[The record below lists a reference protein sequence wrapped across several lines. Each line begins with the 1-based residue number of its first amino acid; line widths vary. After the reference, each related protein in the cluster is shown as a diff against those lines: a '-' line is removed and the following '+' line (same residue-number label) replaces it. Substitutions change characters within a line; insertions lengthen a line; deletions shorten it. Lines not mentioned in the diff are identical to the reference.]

1 MPKQSMPTLA
11 FVDIETTGSHF
22 ERDRITE
29 LAIISYGPQGLQR
42 WSRLIDPGQNIPEH
56 IQQLTGITPDM
67 VTGQGLFA
75 HHAKDILEQLQ
86 GKIFVA
92 HNARFDYGFIKASM
106 KRAGYDFTAKVLC
119 TVKLSRRL
127 FPQQD
132 RHNLDTLIRVHDL
145 HVEDRHRAMT
155 DADLLL
161 QFWQKIQERWSDEEL
176 LSHVDALLQ
185 RPAVPSHLDADL
197 LDEIPEQP
205 GVYIFYAEDR
215 FPLYIGKSRS
225 LRTRVLSHFQNTQD
239 RKALKLSMQVR
250 DLDWIQTAGELGA
263 LLLEARLIKER
274 LPSLN
279 IQLRRSRELCS
290 WQLVESEDGY
300 LQPVLVNAEQIDW
313 GVQEDLYGVFAS
325 RKEALSM
332 LSYIAK
338 EHDFCELRLG
348 LEKPPKKSKKDL
360 SGSSFTSASPCFAY
374 QLKRCRGAC
383 VGAEKALVFNWRLR
397 EAMAS
402 WHLKTWPYPGPIGIR
417 EEQDVHVVDRWRY
430 LGSAANES
438 EIEELL
444 LAGEPEFDLD
454 IYKILKKHLGKANK
468 QNIIDLSTWR
478 MTTSS

>member
-1 MPKQSMPTLA
+1 MPKRDFPTLA

-29 LAIISYGPQGLQR
+29 VAIITYGPQGLQR
-42 WSRLIDPGQNIPEH
+42 WSRLIDPAQFIPEN
-56 IQQLTGITPDM
+56 IQKLTGITPEM
-67 VTGQGLFA
+67 VAGHGVFA

-127 FPQQD
+127 FPEQD
-132 RHNLDTLIRVHDL
+132 RHNLDTLIQIHNL

-161 QFWQKIQERWSDEEL
+161 QFWQIIEKRWTHEEL

-185 RPAVPSHLDADL
+185 RPAIPSHLDAAL
-197 LDEIPEQP
+197 IDEIPEQP
-205 GVYIFYAEDR
+205 GVYIFYAENR

-225 LRTRVLSHFQNTQD
+225 MRTRVLSHFQNTQD

-250 DLDWIQTAGELGA
+250 DLDWIQTGGELGA

-274 LPSLN
+274 LPTLN

-290 WQLVESEDGY
+290 WQLSESAQGY
-300 LQPVLVNAEQIDW
+300 LQPSLVNADQIDW

-325 RKEALSM
+325 RKEAMSM

-348 LEKPPKKSKKDL
+348 LEKQPKKSKKDL
-360 SGSSFTSASPCFAY
+360 LENSAKSATPCFAY

-383 VGAEKALVFNWRLR
+383 VGIEKALVFNWRLK

-402 WHLKTWPYPGPIGIR
+402 WHLKTWPYRGPIGIR
-417 EEQDVHVVDRWRY
+417 EEQDIHVLDRWRY

-454 IYKILKKHLGKANK
+454 IYKILKKHLAKSA
-468 QNIIDLSTWR
+468 QDIIDLSTWR
-478 MTTSS
+478 MTGAH

>member
-1 MPKQSMPTLA
+1 MPKRDFPTLA

-29 LAIISYGPQGLQR
+29 VAIITYGPQGLQR
-42 WSRLIDPGQNIPEH
+42 WSRLIDPAQFIPEN
-56 IQQLTGITPDM
+56 IQKLTGITPEM
-67 VTGQGLFA
+67 VAGHGVFA

-127 FPQQD
+127 FPEQD
-132 RHNLDTLIRVHDL
+132 RHNLDTLIQIHNL

-161 QFWQKIQERWSDEEL
+161 QFWQIIEKRWTHEEL
-176 LSHVDALLQ
+176 LSHIDSLLQ
-185 RPAVPSHLDADL
+185 RPAIPSHLDAAL
-197 LDEIPEQP
+197 IDEIPEQP
-205 GVYIFYAEDR
+205 GVYIFYAENR

-225 LRTRVLSHFQNTQD
+225 MRTRVLSHFQNTQD

-250 DLDWIQTAGELGA
+250 DLDWIQTGGELGA

-274 LPSLN
+274 LPTLN

-290 WQLVESEDGY
+290 WQLSESAQGY
-300 LQPVLVNAEQIDW
+300 LQPSLVNADQIDW

-325 RKEALSM
+325 RKEAISM

-360 SGSSFTSASPCFAY
+360 LENSAKSATPCFAY

-383 VGAEKALVFNWRLR
+383 VGIEKALVFNWRLK

-402 WHLKTWPYPGPIGIR
+402 WHLKTWPYRGPIGIR
-417 EEQDVHVVDRWRY
+417 EDQDIHVLDRWRY

-454 IYKILKKHLGKANK
+454 IYKILKKHLAKSA
-468 QNIIDLSTWR
+468 QDIIDLSTWR
-478 MTTSS
+478 MTGAH

>member
-1 MPKQSMPTLA
+1 MTKRDFPTLA

-29 LAIISYGPQGLQR
+29 VAIITYGPQGLQR
-42 WSRLIDPGQNIPEH
+42 WSRLIDPAQFIPEN
-56 IQQLTGITPDM
+56 IQKLTGITPEM
-67 VTGQGLFA
+67 VAGHGVFA
-75 HHAKDILEQLQ
+75 RHAKDILEQLQ

-127 FPQQD
+127 FPEQD
-132 RHNLDTLIRVHDL
+132 RHNLDTLIQIHNL

-161 QFWQKIQERWSDEEL
+161 QFWQIIEKRWTHEEL
-176 LSHVDALLQ
+176 LSHIDALLQ
-185 RPAVPSHLDADL
+185 RPAIPSHLDAAL
-197 LDEIPEQP
+197 IDEIPEQP
-205 GVYIFYAEDR
+205 GVYIFYAENR

-225 LRTRVLSHFQNTQD
+225 MRTRVLSHFQNTQD

-250 DLDWIQTAGELGA
+250 DLDWIQTGGELGA

-274 LPSLN
+274 LPTLN

-290 WQLVESEDGY
+290 WQLSESAQGY
-300 LQPVLVNAEQIDW
+300 LQPSLVNADQIDW

-325 RKEALSM
+325 RKEAMSM

-360 SGSSFTSASPCFAY
+360 LENSAKSATPCFAY

-383 VGAEKALVFNWRLR
+383 VGIEKALVFNWRLK

-402 WHLKTWPYPGPIGIR
+402 WHLKTWPYRGPIGIR
-417 EEQDVHVVDRWRY
+417 EDQDIHVLDRWRY

-454 IYKILKKHLGKANK
+454 IYKILKKHLAKSA
-468 QNIIDLSTWR
+468 QDIIDLSTWR
-478 MTTSS
+478 MTGAH